1 MAEPALVLRPSKQM
15 VVEFARALSCA
26 LYDRYLELNE
36 QRIVYYHDADVIFR
50 LVRGFQE
57 LRARKTLNTRKE
69 LLVGSLLSAGFFG
82 AANLLRPHALELDSA
97 IRIWAVKPSGGSL
110 VGFKREAEEF
120 LEERGV
126 LDDMRRLLQVAR
138 IETLDAFMGELKDV
152 AAESFVAFELT
163 SGPWEYRLR
172 QLMSKAGSEI
182 LSVARPGD
190 QMKHLIADPVF
201 GVLLTKI
208 SGTNRRPLSDYRDA
222 AALTM
227 LRKFVRARRDSDS
240 VPIVRFYTETPTLK
254 NLWTRDRE
262 VRVLLT
268 YPGDLRESRASSLAA
283 RAVWRDASYFLIR
296 AVFEALRFPGIEL
309 KSAGD
314 PIVTFQE
321 LSEVAE
327 ALKEIPS
334 EMESDIS
341 EKLDSLS
348 VGGRSAVEVIG
359 ELETLAFVNRVWKN
373 YKPPKPIQ
381 AIVENVER
389 VWTFAQSA
397 RATRKLHRQMRE
409 GIEHLTAELGREVGE
424 MRRWFDRYRDIM
436 DRAAKLQAE
445 AAKFSTPDPM
455 RDLGLVRWGCD
466 PSERAVGRIR
476 TFWENI
482 FSDDS
487 QESARACE
495 ALVSEMDSL
504 NDPEDCLVVCAA
516 LWFLGLFSSIVEV
529 LDEFTR
535 GNWLAAPFYLSVL
548 RAAAFL
554 RGKGGVSR
562 RERETIVSGLSAKI
576 AHVKEDEQVG
586 RFLLGFGYVLFYC
599 WLLENRRLLFDGY
612 DPAGDGSREWLAM
625 SFDVVKKAIDLL
637 PAGSLGRAFA
647 INHCVYIG
655 SVGRIEEEE
664 TNKLSWRLSVIES
677 VQEHWNYRFAD
688 TFAYRHFLA
697 AVRAFNHKGRGRE
710 ARRRICRELKS
721 AKEWIEKA
729 SPDFGD
735 SEITE
740 HRSQIK
746 ELHIAAEC
754 LE

>member
-1 MAEPALVLRPSKQM
+1 MADPVLVLRPSRQM
-15 VVEFARALSCA
+15 VAEFARSLSCA
-26 LYDRYLELNE
+26 LYDRYLELNG
-36 QRIVYYHDADVIFR
+36 QRIVYYHDADVVFR
-50 LVRGFQE
+50 LVRGFQD
-57 LRARKTLNTRKE
+57 LRARKTSNTRKE

-82 AANLLRPHALELDSA
+82 AANLLRPHALELDAA
-97 IRIWAVKPSGGSL
+97 IRMWAVKTSGGGL

-126 LDDMRRLLQVAR
+126 LDDMRRLFEVAR
-138 IETLDAFMGELKDV
+138 IETLNAFVEELKNV
-152 AAESFVAFELT
+152 AADSFVAFELT

-172 QLMSKAGSEI
+172 QLMSKAGGEI

-190 QMKHLIADPVF
+190 QMKQLIADPVF
-201 GVLLTKI
+201 GEFLSKI

-222 AALTM
+222 GALTM

-240 VPIVRFYTETPTLK
+240 VSIVRFYTETPTLK
-254 NLWTRDRE
+254 RLWAKDRD

-268 YPGDLRESRASSLAA
+268 YPGDLRESRPSPLAA
-283 RAVWRDASYFLIR
+283 RSVWRDASYFLIR
-296 AVFEALRFPGIEL
+296 AVFEELRFPGIEL
-309 KSAGD
+309 KGVNG
-314 PIVTFQE
+314 PIVTLHE
-321 LSEVAE
+321 LSEVSE
-327 ALKEIPS
+327 ALNEIPV
-334 EMESDIS
+334 EIESDIS
-341 EKLDSLS
+341 EKLNSLS

-359 ELETLAFVNRVWKN
+359 ELETLAFVNRVWNN
-373 YKPPKPIQ
+373 YKPPKPIE

-389 VWTFAQSA
+389 VWRFAQSS

-466 PSERAVGRIR
+466 PSERAVERVR

-482 FSDDS
+482 FSGDA

-504 NDPEDCLVVCAA
+504 NDPEDCLVVCAV

-529 LDEFTR
+529 LDEFTE

-562 RERETIVSGLSAKI
+562 EERETIVNGLSAKI
-576 AHVKEDEQVG
+576 AHANEGEQMG
-586 RFLLGFGYVLFYC
+586 RCLLGFGYVLFYC
-599 WLLENRRLLFDGY
+599 WLLENRRFLFDGY
-612 DPAGDGSREWLAM
+612 HAAEDGSREWIAM
-625 SFDVVKKAIDLL
+625 SFDAGKMAIDLL

-647 INHCVYIG
+647 INHCVYVG
-655 SVGRIEEEE
+655 SVGRIEEAE
-664 TNKLSWRLSVIES
+664 TGRLLWRLSVIES
-677 VQEHWNYRFAD
+677 VVEVWNYRFAD

-697 AVRAFNHKGRGRE
+697 AIRAFTRKGRGKD
-710 ARRRICRELKS
+710 ARQRICGELKS
-721 AKEWIEKA
+721 AREWIEKA
-729 SPDFGD
+729 SPEFGD

-746 ELHIAAEC
+746 ELHIAAKCFE
-754 LE
+754 